1 MIWCVSQVSV
11 YSVVVVV
18 VDVGVGVVFV
28 VVVIFS
34 NTCELCLV
42 SLTPFLKTEKKNRE
56 EKFNMILKRK

>member
-18 VDVGVGVVFV
+18 VDVGVGVV

-42 SLTPFLKTEKKNRE
+42 SLTPFLKTEKK
-56 EKFNMILKRK
+56 K

>member
-42 SLTPFLKTEKKNRE
+42 SLTPFLKTEKK
-56 EKFNMILKRK
+56 